1 MSLYE
6 TRLAEVFKHNSALE
20 YVHLNGNKLKHL
32 PKSTFE
38 NNGNLDYLDVS
49 NNSLTEVGFHVSHL
63 LKLTILDLRSNK
75 IESLDDL
82 SRDSSD
88 DLYANQIK
96 ANASSTLQVWL
107 QENPFSCQCKHLS
120 FLQWLAKAQI
130 FSSTRHKYKC
140 QLNGRSFE
148 MSKDAIRAASDDC
161 EREKAKRL
169 RLLLLSTM
177 LPVGCLVAL
186 VISLLLYRQHKKRL
200 FERRFAKAIHRL
212 RDDVNKYPV
221 FLSYS
226 SDDSEF
232 VKQHMLQQFQV
243 CLIPRSNLPSS

>member
-1 MSLYE
+1 M
-6 TRLAEVFKHNSALE
+6 

-38 NNGNLDYLDVS
+38 NNENLDYLDLS
-49 NNSLTEVGFHVSHL
+49 NNSQTEVGFHVSHL
-63 LKLTILDLRSNK
+63 LKLEILDLRSNK
-75 IESLDDL
+75 VESLDDL
-82 SRDSSD
+82 SMYSLDY
-88 DLYANQIK
+88 LYANQMK
-96 ANASSTLQVWL
+96 ANASRTVQVWL

-120 FLQWLAKAQI
+120 FLQWLAKAPI
-130 FSSTRHKYKC
+130 FSSTRHMYKC

-148 MSKDAIRAASDDC
+148 ISKDAIRAASDDC
-161 EREKAKRL
+161 KREKAKRL
-169 RLLLLSTM
+169 RLVLLSTM

-186 VISLLLYRQHKKRL
+186 VIGLVIYRQHKKRL
-200 FERRFAKAIHRL
+200 LKRRFADAIRRL
-212 RDDVNKYPV
+212 REDVNKYPV

-243 CLIPRSNLPSS
+243 CFTREEMSN